1 MVKTSTLTLILTIFF
16 FGILPNPVL
25 GNNESNQYSGFMDSD
40 TLIKN
45 TSGQL
50 SFVEFI
56 SEIKLYPNP
65 VKTQLKVSFQSK
77 ESKAGVLRVR
87 DLLGKVIKEKK
98 VELVR
103 GNNAMTFTVDQLN
116 PGVYFLEIN
125 VRGEKKVVKRF
136 IKKD

>member
-25 GNNESNQYSGFMDSD
+25 GNNESGQYSGFMDSD

>member
-1 MVKTSTLTLILTIFF
+1 MVKTSTLILILTIILS
-16 FGILPNPVL
+16 GILPNPSL
-25 GNNESNQYSGFMDSD
+25 GNNINDLHSGFMISD
-40 TLIKN
+40 TLNKN

-50 SFVEFI
+50 NFIEFI
-56 SEIKLYPNP
+56 SEVKLYPNP

-77 ESKAGVLRVR
+77 ESKAGVLRIR

-98 VELVR
+98 TELVR
-103 GNNAMTFTVDQLN
+103 GNNDMEFTVDQLN

-125 VRGEKKVVKRF
+125 IRGEKKVVKRF

>member
-1 MVKTSTLTLILTIFF
+1 MI
-16 FGILPNPVL
+16 
-25 GNNESNQYSGFMDSD
+25 SD
-40 TLIKN
+40 TLNKN

-50 SFVEFI
+50 NFVEFI
-56 SEIKLYPNP
+56 SEVKLYPNP

-77 ESKAGVLRVR
+77 ESKAGVLRIR

-98 VELVR
+98 TELVR
-103 GNNAMTFTVDQLN
+103 GNNDMEFTVDQLN

-125 VRGEKKVVKRF
+125 IRGEKKVVKRF